1 MLLEGMNC
9 WLRLC
14 GGGRSVLFGVVEGE
28 YSVFTW
34 IPLMIVCSRR
44 SRKYTRR

>member
-1 MLLEGMNC
+1 MLLEEMNC
-9 WLRLC
+9 WLRLS

-34 IPLMIVCSRR
+34 IPLVIVCSRR